1 MSNINQKVAVLATL
15 QAAGADVSL
24 DNRILRITG
33 VDAIPVL
40 KIQTGKLIASVAG
53 LAVPYTITSSA
64 AVAATTDYAITIVQE
79 TADRIYRGDV
89 VYSTPASAPSDTAF
103 YAAIADIIQGYIDGG
118 QLLGTVSSSSGG
130 VVFTGTVDAPLA
142 NTTVSNLSVSAG
154 TKTLTAAGSSAT
166 NAAPRVFTAGAAHG
180 LVIGRAYRITI
191 SGVTGTG
198 AADLNK
204 THIGIVTS
212 TTDIQLVGTTATGTV
227 TTTSAT
233 ITVSQEGKLDFS
245 KDATL
250 FPGYSPTTNY
260 IGVDLEF
267 LSNDPVNA
275 GVVINQMVLGTLDDV
290 AKGGAFYN
298 ALIAALDGS
307 SVTETLAVV

>member
-53 LAVPYTITSSA
+53 LAVPYTITSTA
-64 AVAATTDYAITIVQE
+64 AVAALTTYEIAIVQE
-79 TADRIYRGDV
+79 TADR
-89 VYSTPASAPSDTAF
+89 VYTAFISYTTGASAPSDTAF
-103 YAAIADIIQGYIDGG
+103 YAAIGALIQEYIDGG
-118 QLLGTVSSSSGG
+118 QLLGTVVAGASN

-142 NTTVSNLSVSAG
+142 NTTVSNLSIAAG

-166 NAAPRVFTAGAAHG
+166 DAAPRVLTAGAAHG
-180 LVIGRAYRITI
+180 LTVGRAYRITI
-191 SGVTGTG
+191 SGVTSTG
-198 AADLNK
+198 AADMNK
-204 THIGIVTS
+204 TYIGIVLS
-212 TTDIQLVGTTATGTV
+212 ATTIALIGTTATGAV
-227 TTTSAT
+227 VTTSAT
-233 ITVSQEGKLDFS
+233 MTVSQEGKQDFN

-267 LSNDPVNA
+267 LSNDPVQA
-275 GVVINQMVLGTLDDV
+275 GVVINQMVLGTLDDTT
-290 AKGGAFYN
+290 KGGAFYN
-298 ALIAALDGS
+298 ALLAALDGT